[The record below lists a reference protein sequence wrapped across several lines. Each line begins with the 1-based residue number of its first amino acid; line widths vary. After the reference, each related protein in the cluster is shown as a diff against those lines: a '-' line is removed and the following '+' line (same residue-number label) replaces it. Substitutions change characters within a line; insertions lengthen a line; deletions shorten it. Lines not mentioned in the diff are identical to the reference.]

1 MWRRS
6 CPVDALG
13 SAGSVAIDDLE
24 VDSQVNFKNATF
36 NVADL
41 DVDSKNESQVI
52 NVAGEVAISGS
63 STIGLALALNSVD
76 NAASINA
83 VDSTFNREGGKAD
96 LTATNTGDLYAV
108 GAGINISTMGGMNT
122 MKCTTIYT
130 VVGTTADLDNV
141 TDVKLKNALDQ
152 RYSTTEI
159 VIVGALPGHF
169 VLNGLIGIILVN
181 DGAAIAYSAMPDN
194 YFTRRIRYRSTI
206 KNSTLTTVDFVADY
220 ITIQRESAEQD
231 AADIDYI
238 TDEWIVCAQG
248 GAAVAQL
255 VEKDVDAV
263 AVNNS
268 IIDALRHRYRCAIR
282 RGSFT
287 IGRFL
292 LELLKRRLRQKA
304 VAVAVNK
311 INQDTDAKLS
321 GGSGTQNIDN
331 GSVNA
336 NSNANILSVAGSG
349 ALTLSSSAILTA
361 AGSGSYNYIGS
372 NTNAAVD
379 NAKMPKVKHYGV
391 VARIGRM

>member
-1 MWRRS
+1 MAAGCAGS
-6 CPVDALG
+6 SDALG
-13 SAGSVAIDDLE
+13 GAGSVACDDLE
-24 VDSQVNFKNATF
+24 VDSQVNFKNTTF
-36 NVADL
+36 DVADL
-41 DVDSKNESQVI
+41 DVDSKNEAQVI

-83 VDSTFNREGGKAD
+83 VDSTFKRTGGKAD
-96 LTATNTGDLYAV
+96 LTATNDCDLYAV
-108 GAGINISTMGGMNT
+108 GAGINISTKGVSI

-130 VVGTTADLDNV
+130 AVGSTADLDNI
-141 TDVKLKNALDQ
+141 TDVNLKTALEK
-152 RYSTTEI
+152 RYTTTELI
-159 VIVGALPGHF
+159 IVGALPGHF

-194 YFTRRIRYRSTI
+194 YFTRRLRFRSAI
-206 KNSTLTTVDFVADY
+206 KNPTLTTVDFVADY
-220 ITIQRESAEQD
+220 ITAQHESAEQD

-238 TDEWIVCAQG
+238 TDEWVV
-248 GAAVAQL
+248 GAKSCSSVAL
-255 VEKDVDAV
+255 IDKDVDAV
-263 AVNNS
+263 AENNA
-268 IIDALRHRYRCAIR
+268 IIDALRLRYQRAIR

-292 LELLKRRLRQKA
+292 LELIKRRLHQKA

-311 INQDTDAKLS
+311 INQDTDAKLT
-321 GGSGTQNIDN
+321 GGTGTQNIDN
-331 GSVNA
+331 GSVKA
-336 NSNANILSVAGSG
+336 KSNAKILSVSGSG

-379 NAKMPKVKHYGV
+379 NAEFITKKRFGV
-391 VARIGRM
+391 VAHIGRR

>member
-1 MWRRS
+1 M
-6 CPVDALG
+6 
-13 SAGSVAIDDLE
+13 
-24 VDSQVNFKNATF
+24 KNTTF
-36 NVADL
+36 DVADL
-41 DVDSKNESQVI
+41 DVDSKNRAQVI

-83 VDSTFNREGGKAD
+83 GDSTFKRTGGKAD
-96 LTATNTGDLYAV
+96 LTATNDSDLYAV
-108 GAGINISTMGGMNT
+108 GAGINISTKGVSI

-141 TDVKLKNALDQ
+141 TDVKLKTALDQ

-159 VIVGALPGHF
+159 VIVGAVPGHF

-194 YFTRRIRYRSTI
+194 YFTRRIRFRSTI

-220 ITIQRESAEQD
+220 ITAQRESADQD

-238 TDEWIVCAQG
+238 TDEWIVGAKN
-248 GAAVAQL
+248 GAAVAL
-255 VEKDVDAV
+255 VDKDVDAV
-263 AVNNS
+263 AENNS
-268 IIDALRHRYRCAIR
+268 IIDALRYRYRRAIR

-292 LELLKRRLRQKA
+292 LELLKRRLRQRA

-311 INQDTDAKLS
+311 INQDTDAKLT
-321 GGSGTQNIDN
+321 GGTGTQNIDN

-336 NSNANILSVAGSG
+336 KSNAKILSVSGSG

-379 NAKMPKVKHYGV
+379 NANVTAAKHFGV